1 MNRREEFL
9 KSGAERNESDS
20 REERLAGWWQTASFG
35 LALGRRAGRAAAK
48 ARRSVQAAETAQALV
63 DQQAVY
69 ALLEEGHSVR
79 WIADQLS
86 MSRTAVGRLAKSMK
100 RGGELS
106 DVRMAASPGIDEE
119 TKRLVL
125 RAWDVDS
132 LEESLENDAY
142 EAKSSRVDDPENME
156 KGETVDRKKRMTKIL
171 DRAAEVGRY
180 AENLENA
187 IGAGGRTPRPDDA
200 LHHLG
205 DDTGRL
211 ISEGLSVGGI
221 SGGADVIDAY
231 LQAFNEAR
239 TKNGMRQ
246 LTPRL
251 AVKNLQ
257 WAIVTPEQMTVEQ
270 REEIRKE
277 FTRRH
282 SS

>member
-1 MNRREEFL
+1 
-9 KSGAERNESDS
+9 
-20 REERLAGWWQTASFG
+20 
-35 LALGRRAGRAAAK
+35 
-48 ARRSVQAAETAQALV
+48 
-63 DQQAVY
+63 
-69 ALLEEGHSVR
+69 
-79 WIADQLS
+79 
-86 MSRTAVGRLAKSMK
+86 MK
-100 RGGELS
+100 RGGELT
-106 DVRMAASPGIDEE
+106 DVRMTAPPGIDEE
-119 TKRLVL
+119 TKQLVL
-125 RAWDVDS
+125 RAWDVET
-132 LEESLENDAY
+132 LEESLEDDAY
-142 EAKSSRVDDPENME
+142 EAKNSDVDETVIME
-156 KGETVDRKKRMTKIL
+156 KGETVDTKHRMAKIL

-180 AENLENA
+180 AEDLEKG
-187 IGAGGRTPRPDDA
+187 ISAGGRTSRPDDA

-211 ISEGLSVGGI
+211 ISEGRSVGGV

-246 LTPRL
+246 LPPRM

-270 REEIRKE
+270 REEIREE